1 MKIEDKKRVLREMV
15 LHRRF
20 EERCYQAYIERKIGG
35 FLHLYPGQEACCNGV
50 MEAARPGHDYV
61 ITGYRDHV
69 HAIKCGADP
78 KEVMA
83 ELYGKETGSSKG
95 RGGSMHIFD
104 AAHHFMGGYAL
115 VGGPFPLAAGI
126 AKAIQLKG
134 GDEIAICF
142 LGDAA
147 NNQGVFHETLNMAA
161 LWKLPVLF
169 VCENNLYGIG
179 TSIERSTAVVHQ
191 HKRVAAY
198 NIPSAECDGQDIDI
212 VYEHAR
218 KAVDYV
224 RAGNGPYF
232 LELMTYRYRG
242 HSMSDSRGYRSREE
256 EEEWKL
262 RDPIFM
268 LRDRLIA
275 AGELTMAAYEA
286 MEKETDAYIENEVI
300 KFSEESP
307 EPRVEDLEKYVLAD
321 RASQQPWLTGKALKE
336 KTWLKS
342 CCGKRSNA
350 PTTKKCRVTRW
361 SSVWAK
367 TSAWPVA
374 PTRRPKVCSKNTA
387 RCG

>member
-1 MKIEDKKRVLREMV
+1 MKLEDKKRVLAEMV

-50 MEAARPGHDYV
+50 MEAARPGFDYV

-104 AAHHFMGGYAL
+104 VKHRFMGGYAL
-115 VGGPFPLAAGI
+115 VGGPFPLAAGM
-126 AKAIQLKG
+126 AKAIQMKG
-134 GDEIAICF
+134 GEEIAICF

-147 NNQGVFHETLNMAA
+147 NNQGTFHETMNMAA

-179 TSIERSTAVVHQ
+179 TAIERSTAVTDQ
-191 HKRVAAY
+191 YKRVCAY
-198 NIPSAECDGQDIDI
+198 GIESAQSDGQDIEV
-212 VYEHAR
+212 VYEAAR

-224 RAGNGPYF
+224 RSGKGPYF

-256 EEEWKL
+256 EEMWKQ
-262 RDPIFM
+262 RDPIFI

-275 AGELTMAAYEA
+275 EGAMTMADFEA
-286 MEKETDAYIENEVI
+286 LEKKTDDYIENEVI
-300 KFSEESP
+300 RFAEESP
-307 EPRVEDLEKYVLAD
+307 EPRVEELEKYVLAD
-321 RASQQPWLTGKALKE
+321 RETQLPWLTGK
-336 KTWLKS
+336 
-342 CCGKRSNA
+342 
-350 PTTKKCRVTRW
+350 
-361 SSVWAK
+361 
-367 TSAWPVA
+367 VA
-374 PTRRPKVCSKNTA
+374 
-387 RCG
+387 